1 MTLPSSPPRALFAG
15 LATYDVIQLVERVP
29 RSNEKIAA
37 LDFLAAAGGPAASA
51 AIAFAHCGGLAALST
66 ALPAHELSALIVADL
81 VAHGVAILPAGTYDG
96 QPITA
101 SILVTR

>member
-1 MTLPSSPPRALFAG
+1 
-15 LATYDVIQLVERVP
+15 
-29 RSNEKIAA
+29 
-37 LDFLAAAGGPAASA
+37 
-51 AIAFAHCGGLAALST
+51 LAALST

-81 VAHGVAILPAGTYDG
+81 VAHGVVILPAGTYDG